1 MIDLHVHTSA
11 SDGQYRPGEL
21 LRRAAQAG
29 IDVLAVTDHD
39 TVAGIAEAEREA
51 APLGVRLIPGIEF
64 STFAGHRE
72 AHILGHFIDPAEP
85 GIRGFSRVLREAR
98 AQRMARMIERLNAL
112 GLGVALA
119 DVERISSGKN
129 LGRPHLAR
137 AMIER
142 GYVRDVKEAFDRYL
156 AVGAPAYVERFKLS
170 SSEAIGLI
178 HRAGGT
184 ATLAHPRV
192 SQLTGEEI
200 ASLQQLGLAGL
211 EVNHS
216 DQGEA
221 ARAELLAIARALDL
235 VPTSGSDFHGE
246 VVAPGRRLGDAQM
259 RREDLAR
266 LEERRPAGGA
276 REVSRERRG

>member
-51 APLGVRLIPGIEF
+51 ALLGVRLIPGIEL
-64 STFAGHRE
+64 STFAGDRE
-72 AHILGHFIDPAEP
+72 AHILGHFIDPTEP

-98 AQRMARMIERLNAL
+98 AQRMAGMIERLEAL
-112 GLGVALA
+112 GLEVALA
-119 DVERISSGKN
+119 DVERISSGEN

-137 AMIER
+137 AMIAR

-156 AVGAPAYVERFKLS
+156 AVGAPAYVERFKLTS
-170 SSEAIGLI
+170 GDAIGLI

-184 ATLAHPRV
+184 ATLAHPWV
-192 SQLTGEEI
+192 SQITGEEI
-200 ASLQQLGLAGL
+200 ASLQRMGLAGL
-211 EVNHS
+211 EVHHS
-216 DQGEA
+216 DQGET

-266 LEERRPAGGA
+266 LEERRPDGGT